1 MTSTTHV
8 TIITKPNPV
17 GQTKAHI
24 ECWECRPRPIGD
36 NGDGDEIGAVL
47 SLGSGPDFY
56 TTFGLAVLIFGH
68 DFATSSRPR
77 RHQLPACNLKVAG
90 SNAVPGRRITK
101 SARSIDSVK
110 LHIGLYYTSR
120 LLRAKKVGNPRLFSP
135 LMDDL
140 SRTAL
145 HMPYAFGRRLDRRF
159 GTNGNCGLDISGHN
173 RRRRDWGMFF
183 HHHYAACPPER
194 WSVEVLVAQQ
204 MRHSCSVP
212 NPAGR
217 RPMVQARGQRVLP
230 RSARSTG

>member
-1 MTSTTHV
+1 M
-8 TIITKPNPV
+8 
-17 GQTKAHI
+17 
-24 ECWECRPRPIGD
+24 
-36 NGDGDEIGAVL
+36 L

-77 RHQLPACNLKVAG
+77 RHQLPPCNLKVAG

-101 SARSIDSVK
+101 SARSIDRIK
-110 LHIGLYYTSR
+110 LHVGLYYRPR

-159 GTNGNCGLDISGHN
+159 GTNGNCGLDISGHIAGVEIGECFFVIIITLHARRNDGLSRFWSLN
-173 RRRRDWGMFF
+173 RCNTRVPYRILRAEGQWGKREGKECS
-183 HHHYAACPPER
+183 HDRQDPPDR
-194 WSVEVLVAQQ
+194 Q
-204 MRHSCSVP
+204 HS
-212 NPAGR
+212 
-217 RPMVQARGQRVLP
+217 MI
-230 RSARSTG
+230 TI